1 MIFFSFAVRNLRR
14 HWIRSTLSI
23 IGIIIG
29 VIAIASL
36 GMMGNSINLLVASVI
51 TDIGDTVVITPHT
64 AFGGTF
70 AGDPRAAVDA
80 AIPAREV
87 EMIRRATNPHRTI
100 PVLQGADEVEF
111 GRGKSGYAR
120 IIGLA
125 PEDIPILLNIA
136 DGQYPRQNQPRV
148 LVGTHLAREYGM
160 IPGSR
165 LTIGNENT
173 RVSGVLA
180 ERGLAFDINPDYAIV
195 VSDAWY
201 RNHFGDK
208 DTYPIVIV
216 RVSDLDEID
225 AVKEA
230 IETRINRRE
239 VVVDVADSRE
249 ILRQYR
255 EIYRQITVFL
265 VGIGGISLIIA
276 AVNILNVTYISVT
289 ERIHEIGI
297 MRGIGALRHDILRM
311 FLYEAMILGLIGS
324 IIGGIVSAV
333 SGYLVSVVALEL
345 ATTGMTFGEG
355 FTVFDLNAIG
365 YIAFGM
371 AFGIGTSITA
381 GLYPAWRASHLA
393 PVDAM
398 RQK

>member
-1 MIFFSFAVRNLRR
+1 M
-14 HWIRSTLSI
+14 
-23 IGIIIG
+23 
-29 VIAIASL
+29 
-36 GMMGNSINLLVASVI
+36 
-51 TDIGDTVVITPHT
+51 
-64 AFGGTF
+64 
-70 AGDPRAAVDA
+70 
-80 AIPAREV
+80 
-87 EMIRRATNPHRTI
+87 
-100 PVLQGADEVEF
+100 
-111 GRGKSGYAR
+111 
-120 IIGLA
+120 
-125 PEDIPILLNIA
+125 
-136 DGQYPRQNQPRV
+136 
-148 LVGTHLAREYGM
+148 
-160 IPGSR
+160 
-165 LTIGNENT
+165 
-173 RVSGVLA
+173 
-180 ERGLAFDINPDYAIV
+180 
-195 VSDAWY
+195 
-201 RNHFGDK
+201 
-208 DTYPIVIV
+208 VIV

-297 MRGIGALRHDILRM
+297 MRGIGALRRDILRM

-381 GLYPAWRASHLA
+381 GSTRRGGPRIWLRSMLCGRSSGC
-393 PVDAM
+393 D
-398 RQK
+398 